1 MQYFCHCIIKMVFI
15 VTSGD
20 IVYAGMLYHQWIE
33 PYHWRSMYTVV
44 RNLEVLI
51 QVYLLNSVRLI
62 KLH

>member
-1 MQYFCHCIIKMVFI
+1 MVFI

-44 RNLEVLI
+44 RNLKVLI

>member
-1 MQYFCHCIIKMVFI
+1 MVFI

-20 IVYAGMLYHQWIE
+20 IVYAGMLYYQRIE
-33 PYHWRSMYTVV
+33 AYHWKSMYTVV

-51 QVYLLNSVRLI
+51 QVYLLKFVHLI